1 MSTAAQKAKDKGNA
15 AFRAENYPEAVGHY
29 TEAILANGTDPTY
42 PLNRA
47 AAYLR
52 LGKAVDAERDCSTAL
67 RLSPGHVKALY
78 RRAQARIELGKLNEA
93 KSDLSDALKRESGNS
108 AVKSELQRVE
118 KLLTEGPKTTP
129 PPTDIGKAVK
139 PVPPNRR
146 RVPIEIIEGDVS
158 SSNDIESNE
167 MLMPI
172 SSRSLQPDT
181 EVPLPTPLPSPDGEP
196 SQTKPV
202 SPAPPESQ
210 DSTKSTKSPPSVR
223 GGIFRPSGQHTLFRS
238 PESSRPDSQ
247 PSTIRSNLPF
257 TENDDTPQPSSLS
270 LFDFARTWELAS
282 LTERW
287 DLLCRVPPQS
297 LPALF
302 KTSLEAALL
311 AQILETCSLAVESTN
326 DPTIK
331 ERVHGYL
338 RWLQRVP
345 RFSIVSLFL
354 SKQEKEIG
362 RTLGQTVGCSEWKL

>member
-1 MSTAAQKAKDKGNA
+1 MPTAAQKAKDKGNA
-15 AFRAENYPEAVGHY
+15 AFRAESYPEAVGHY
-29 TEAILANGTDPTY
+29 TEAILADGTDPTY

-52 LGKAVDAERDCSTAL
+52 LGKAVDAERDCSTVL

-118 KLLTEGPKTTP
+118 RLLTEGPKTTSSP
-129 PPTDIGKAVK
+129 IDIGQAVK
-139 PVPPNRR
+139 PVPPKRR
-146 RVPIEIIEGDVS
+146 RVPIEIVEGDVS
-158 SSNDIESNE
+158 SSTDIELKE
-167 MLMPI
+167 MLTPI
-172 SSRSLQPDT
+172 SSRSLQPET
-181 EVPLPTPLPSPDGEP
+181 EVALSTPLPSSAREP
-196 SQTKPV
+196 SQTKLA
-202 SPAPPESQ
+202 SPASLEPQ
-210 DSTKSTKSPPSVR
+210 DSTKSAPSVR
-223 GGIFRPSGQHTLFRS
+223 GGIFRPSGQHTLFR
-238 PESSRPDSQ
+238 PPKPSRSDSQ
-247 PSTIRSNLPF
+247 PSAIQSNLPF
-257 TENDDTPQPSSLS
+257 TENDDTPQPSPLS
-270 LFDFARTWELAS
+270 LFDFARNWELAS
-282 LTERW
+282 PTERW

-302 KTSLEAALL
+302 KTSLEASLL
-311 AQILETCSLAVESTN
+311 AQILEVCSLAVESTN

-362 RTLGQTVGCSEWKL
+362 RRLGETVGCSEWKL